1 MTYNTDFKSV
11 GGEFDWISF
20 ESLSDYQFQ
29 NRWERLLDNKG
40 SRFFKLVCEH
50 FDYDYS
56 NADNVPFDSSM
67 DEESLLE
74 YTNGLNIPTIAW
86 MSIYHT
92 ARIPLG
98 VA

>member
-56 NADNVPFDSSM
+56 NADNLPFDSSM

-74 YTNGLNIPTIAW
+74 Q
-86 MSIYHT
+86 SILMELL
-92 ARIPLG
+92 RIEKHFILS
-98 VA
+98 